1 MERRVTS
8 RRIRF
13 AVSIAGVVGLALAAA
28 PALAAT
34 QSAAGSFTEG
44 PETILE
50 EKQAGNNLIVH
61 LTREAVITG
70 TYTGVGQADQTA
82 IIHADG
88 SFNFHQTIDFV
99 GTVCGQPV
107 TLTFRVQ
114 GTGHLVEETLEGTY
128 SVIGPTES
136 GRGNGT
142 LEGVPGVGGTYEGK
156 VHC

>member
-1 MERRVTS
+1 MERRTS
-8 RRIRF
+8 RRAR
-13 AVSIAGVVGLALAAA
+13 LALSVAGIAALAVAAA

-44 PETILE
+44 PEVILE
-50 EKQAGNNLIVH
+50 ERQAGNNTIVH

-114 GTGHLVEETLEGTY
+114 GTGHLVEETLEATY
-128 SVIGPTES
+128 SVIGPTET